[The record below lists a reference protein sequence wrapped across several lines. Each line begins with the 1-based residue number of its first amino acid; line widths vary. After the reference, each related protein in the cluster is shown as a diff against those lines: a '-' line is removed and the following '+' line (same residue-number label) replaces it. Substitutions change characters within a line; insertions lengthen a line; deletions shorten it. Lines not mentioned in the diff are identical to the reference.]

1 MLRRVRWST
10 TSRQGKD
17 MMGNSDGSYH
27 WRGGTAVSGSFTND
41 GATKN
46 KCNNQPNKRLDDFQ
60 QEEEDGPTTTGVM
73 TVMDEGQCW
82 PRE

>member
-1 MLRRVRWST
+1 
-10 TSRQGKD
+10 

-27 WRGGTAVSGSFTND
+27 WRGGTAVGGSFTND

-46 KCNNQPNKRLDDFQ
+46 KCNNQPNKRLDDFR
-60 QEEEDGPTTTGVM
+60 QEEEDGRMAIGVM
-73 TVMDEGQCW
+73 TATDEGQRR